1 MIGLWIELAI
11 HRVMESPWA
20 PESWNSEAAAKDK
33 VNTDKAAEDKAK
45 TEKQTRELKHK
56 DSFRHEL

>member
-1 MIGLWIELAI
+1 
-11 HRVMESPWA
+11 MESPWA

-45 TEKQTRELKHK
+45 TQANQGAEAHK
-56 DSFRHEL
+56 DPFRHEL